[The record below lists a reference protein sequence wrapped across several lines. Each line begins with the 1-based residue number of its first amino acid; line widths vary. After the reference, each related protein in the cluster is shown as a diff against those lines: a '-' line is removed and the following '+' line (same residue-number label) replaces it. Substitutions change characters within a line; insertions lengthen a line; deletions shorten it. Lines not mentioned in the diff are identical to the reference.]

1 MGKAPRRSAIGFGSK
16 SFGSHAKPSLRRK
29 AAPAI
34 GVALEDRPPAPG
46 AQSKPANPAVTP
58 LLAPILAKDPGKKPK
73 KTKTV
78 APETASKTKKPGKND
93 PKPGGKGAGKKSKIE
108 KLTPQKF
115 VAPKASKKKTPLIA
129 VVASQ
134 DKARGKDV
142 ANLASNRPTAIE
154 PKAIQPKAV
163 RVKASQVKASQ
174 AKLAQTQTPTKSNAQ
189 AVATA
194 KSPARP
200 AIAAKPSRA
209 IAMETAK
216 VVQRGQLR
224 LIVSP
229 EEPAGKAPKSAISGA
244 SSAKAKASGKA
255 ERLAPPAKIV
265 APAAL
270 REHDVP
276 KPQIVAAAPTKEVDV
291 KPAKPSAP
299 AHPPQLPPGIL
310 DLLRKLD
317 ATTSIEIS
325 RNLAEVYKKL
335 TQAGLLSTAPDGPRG
350 IIFDRPDPF
359 GAGPAITEAANAF
372 WRAPETAF
380 PAQMELWRGLTN
392 VWGNFLGRLAGQTP
406 EPTKDKRFKDPE
418 WTQNPAYEMLMRT
431 YLTLS
436 DWCVKQVEAAPGL
449 SVQERRKATF
459 FARATTDAFAP
470 TNFAAMNPQVIRE
483 TIETGGK
490 NLVQG
495 IDNYVH
501 DVKRGKGR
509 LQISQT
515 DLTAFEIGRN
525 IATTPGKVVFR
536 NRLIELI
543 QYEATTDEVY
553 AVPLLIFPPW
563 INKFYIMDL
572 KSENSMI
579 RWLTDQGFT
588 VFVVSWANPDQ
599 AKADIGFEDYA
610 LEGVFPALDIVQKIT
625 GEKQVNL
632 VGYCIGGTM
641 LSSTLAYMGQTGD
654 KRANSA
660 TFFAAQTEFS
670 DAGDL
675 LVFTD
680 DQAFDYLNMLMDRG
694 AGILE
699 GQHMAATFNLLRG
712 NDLIWRYW
720 IDNYMMGKSPPAF
733 DLLYWNA
740 DQTRMTKRAHTFY
753 LDNFY
758 RHNKLARGEMTFL
771 GKNIR
776 LSDVKIPVFFQAGR
790 EDHIAPY
797 ASIYRGAKLFGGPVQ
812 FLLAGS
818 GHIAGVINHPA
829 AKKYQHWIY
838 DAMQDVKAG
847 ALPATADAWALGAK
861 EHPGS
866 WWPHWSKWLAGRSG
880 KKVKARKPGGN
891 NVKPICDAPGE
902 YVKVR
907 S

>member
-1 MGKAPRRSAIGFGSK
+1 MGKAPTKRAIGFGSK
-16 SFGSHAKPSLRRK
+16 SFGSHARPSLRRK

-34 GVALEDRPPAPG
+34 SAAPEDRRPAPG
-46 AQSKPANPAVTP
+46 AKSKPANPTIAP
-58 LLAPILAKDPGKKPK
+58 IPAPILAPV
-73 KTKTV
+73 V
-78 APETASKTKKPGKND
+78 AKHP
-93 PKPGGKGAGKKSKIE
+93 GKKSKQASTLPNETRSQVQKPGKSDKKSGGKGSDKKLKIE
-108 KLTPQKF
+108 PPKPQPIAASEPAAPVK
-115 VAPKASKKKTPLIA
+115 PKASKA
-129 VVASQ
+129 
-134 DKARGKDV
+134 
-142 ANLASNRPTAIE
+142 
-154 PKAIQPKAV
+154 KAV
-163 RVKASQVKASQ
+163 RGRAMKAR
-174 AKLAQTQTPTKSNAQ
+174 

-194 KSPARP
+194 TK
-200 AIAAKPSRA
+200 AAQPDKDAKRSLPK
-209 IAMETAK
+209 AMEPAK

-229 EEPAGKAPKSAISGA
+229 EEPVSQPAEREIAPGKISAGKGRKSKTEAGSGVKVER
-244 SSAKAKASGKA
+244 SHKAD
-255 ERLAPPAKIV
+255 RPV
-265 APAAL
+265 PAAGTSASRIMQEGEAL
-270 REHDVP
+270 
-276 KPQIVAAAPTKEVDV
+276 KPRIVAATAAKEADL
-291 KPAKPSAP
+291 KSAKPSAP
-299 AHPPQLPPGIL
+299 GHAPQLPPGIL

-317 ATTSIEIS
+317 ATTSLEIGQ
-325 RNLAEVYKKL
+325 NLMQAYKKL
-335 TQAGLLSTAPDGPRG
+335 ADAGLFSTAPDGPRG

-359 GAGPAITEAANAF
+359 GAGPAIMEAANAF
-372 WRAPETAF
+372 WQAPEQAI

-406 EPTKDKRFKDPE
+406 EPAKDKRFKDPE

-436 DWCVKQVEAAPGL
+436 DWCVKQVEAVPGL
-449 SVQERRKATF
+449 TPQERRKATF

-483 TIETGGK
+483 TIQTGGK

-515 DLTAFEIGRN
+515 DLDAFEIGRN

-543 QYEATTDEVY
+543 QYEATTDDVY

-588 VFVVSWANPDQ
+588 IFVVSWANPDQ
-599 AKADIGFEDYA
+599 TKADIGFEDYA

-641 LSSTLAYMGQTGD
+641 LSSTLAYMGQVGD

-758 RHNKLARGEMTFL
+758 RHNKLARGEMNFL

-790 EDHIAPY
+790 DDHIAPY

-829 AKKYQHWIY
+829 AKKYQHWIH
-838 DAMQDVKAG
+838 DSMQDVKAG
-847 ALPATADAWALGAK
+847 ALPATADAWALGAR

-891 NVKPICDAPGE
+891 NVKAICDAPGE